1 VTLVEFADLQC
12 PICAEYDRSVLPE
25 LVQRYVRTG
34 KVKMNLEVI
43 AIIGP
48 QSRDAA
54 RAAAAAARQNRMWQ
68 FADAFYANQGPENGG
83 YVTPQFI
90 RSIAQKVPGL
100 DVQRLVRDERS
111 PAAEAI
117 QREAVQLA
125 ARFGVDSTPT
135 FELSRTGGKPTE
147 VQLTQLS
154 PDELAAAIDRLL
166 AKR

>member
-1 VTLVEFADLQC
+1 VPDLRGVR
-12 PICAEYDRSVLPE
+12 P
-25 LVQRYVRTG
+25 QR
-34 KVKMNLEVI
+34 
-43 AIIGP
+43 P
-48 QSRDAA
+48 A
-54 RAAAAAARQNRMWQ
+54 RAGPALRAHRQGEDEPRGDRDHRPAVAGRRAR
-68 FADAFYANQGPENGG
+68 GGG